1 MIPPHIHPTPE
12 ELHPALWRASQLA
25 RFSANSIDTGHVA
38 LSNQLP
44 DSGWPTG
51 SLIELLVQQ
60 PGVGELKLLAP
71 ALRKVSRKGIV
82 LLQPPHMPNALAFAG
97 LGLPPSDL
105 TWLKSKTTA
114 DALWAAETVL
124 RSGTCGSLLFWNTHV
139 RQESLRR
146 LHLAAQAGETLFFVL
161 RPLAT
166 AQDSSP
172 SPLRIS
178 LRPAEGGVNIGFIKR
193 RGPQRDEPLFLPLH
207 NFVGMNE
214 KSTISPVK
222 PAIYPSVP
230 EKIMEHRSVVELY

>member
-1 MIPPHIHPTPE
+1 MITPHVHPAPE

-25 RFSANSIDTGHVA
+25 RFSANSVDTGHVA

-71 ALRKVSRKGIV
+71 ALRKVSNKKLV
-82 LLQPPHMPNALAFAG
+82 LLQPPHVPNALAFAS

-105 TWLKSKTTA
+105 VWLTSQTTA

-124 RSGTCGSLLFWNTHV
+124 RSGMCGSLLFWNTHV
-139 RQESLRR
+139 RQESFRR

-161 RPLAT
+161 RPLAA
-166 AQDSSP
+166 AQDASP
-172 SPLRIS
+172 SPSRLS
-178 LRPAEGGVNIGFIKR
+178 LRPAESGVDIGFVKR
-193 RGPQRDEPLFLPLH
+193 RGPQRDEPLFLPLQ
-207 NFVGMNE
+207 NFIGKND
-214 KSTISPVK
+214 K
-222 PAIYPSVP
+222 PAITQVKPTKSAGVS
-230 EKIMEHRSVVELY
+230 EQFVQ